1 MYPQPPLFLAQ
12 IRLGRTTC
20 YSCVNHTIRVTLSRL
35 TYIKAPCVTLFLCGF
50 SKNGLEPENLTS
62 WSQPRPLLPSSL
74 KQTTTGLVEQLSVSV
89 TEHPLVMVGG
99 CSSSHVPR
107 IILSLTI
114 IRKHSHSTAKQGPA
128 MPPAKGE
135 GELLGWGPTCSLS
148 SHQGCLLAIWPCLL
162 QKFLST
168 AIPQSTAVCTPELQ
182 RPRLT
187 AVLERKA
194 LGWELLGIP
203 SAYGTSCSS
212 DIQDIEDL
220 QSQE

>member
-20 YSCVNHTIRVTLSRL
+20 YSCVNHTIRVPLSRL

-128 MPPAKGE
+128 TRPVSA
-135 GELLGWGPTCSLS
+135 L
-148 SHQGCLLAIWPCLL
+148 CLL
-162 QKFLST
+162 QKARESCSAGVPPARSART
-168 AIPQSTAVCTPELQ
+168 RAVC
-182 RPRLT
+182 
-187 AVLERKA
+187 
-194 LGWELLGIP
+194 WP
-203 SAYGTSCSS
+203 SGHACCRNS
-212 DIQDIEDL
+212 
-220 QSQE
+220 